1 MNKDTIKGIGLTSL
15 VLMIFSSIY
24 GFSNSLNAY
33 FQMGYASI
41 IWYVIAALLFFVPSS
56 IMFAEYGATFK
67 AARGGIF
74 HGCEDR
80 LVKSLLLLAASFG

>member
-41 IWYVIAALLFFVPSS
+41 IWYVIAALLFLSRLQLCLLNMGQLLKQLVVGF
-56 IMFAEYGATFK
+56 
-67 AARGGIF
+67 F